1 MKWKLTDTR
10 TKRFDRQNVCSKC
23 TLTHIIRNILQ
34 ISNATRCFHSRGIRL
49 VAASAKK
56 TDMKLFIIISSGVE
70 QRRRARNLSHEFQSL
85 LEAHARRLSRSIC
98 RFSCG
103 RILVFYLVIWTVRS
117 STREKKMCRRAR
129 LFTALDYHSAWEKK
143 AFKQSTHM
151 KRVYMAIWSKLNEW
165 WSWALGKWTL
175 QWRTFELNI
184 AKNERTIRTTI
195 INRARGKPFKCV
207 TNMIYSDKCE
217 CVTTKWSLCCCCAC
231 MNELCAHLNIPW
243 SQDQVYMSS
252 MNESKCQTQKEK

>member
-1 MKWKLTDTR
+1 MKAHWHADEAVWPS
-10 TKRFDRQNVCSKC
+10 NVCSKC

-34 ISNATRCFHSRGIRL
+34 ISNTTRCFHSRGIRL

-85 LEAHARRLSRSIC
+85 LEERARRLSRSVC

-117 STREKKMCRRAR
+117 STRKKRCADVLAYSQHWIIIR
-129 LFTALDYHSAWEKK
+129 LERKK
-143 AFKQSTHM
+143 RAFKQSTHM

-207 TNMIYSDKCE
+207 TNMIYADKCE
-217 CVTTKWSLCCCCAC
+217 CVTTKCSLCCCCAC